1 LVDCIVD
8 LEGLT
13 TGQLVISV
21 NEKSNL
27 VRVAVVHN
35 CIMNVWNSSNSLLI
49 DHQLYLFI
57 TDAILLQK
65 PIYEKPCAIGGCII
79 DYNNVKIGVLLVE
92 QGLKIILKS
101 IIFSVIVGRDDDAEG
116 EFSGVLTQ
124 MINLLKPILFSL
136 VILLYLHELECT
148 GKCVLQVGLLHQPII
163 FTG

>member
-1 LVDCIVD
+1 V
-8 LEGLT
+8 
-13 TGQLVISV
+13 
-21 NEKSNL
+21 
-27 VRVAVVHN
+27 
-35 CIMNVWNSSNSLLI
+35 NVWNSSNSLLI

-65 PIYEKPCAIGGCII
+65 PIYEKPCAISGCII

-92 QGLKIILKS
+92 EGLKIILKS

-136 VILLYLHELECT
+136 VILLYLLELECT

>member
-1 LVDCIVD
+1 
-8 LEGLT
+8 
-13 TGQLVISV
+13 
-21 NEKSNL
+21 
-27 VRVAVVHN
+27 
-35 CIMNVWNSSNSLLI
+35 MNVWNSSNSLLI